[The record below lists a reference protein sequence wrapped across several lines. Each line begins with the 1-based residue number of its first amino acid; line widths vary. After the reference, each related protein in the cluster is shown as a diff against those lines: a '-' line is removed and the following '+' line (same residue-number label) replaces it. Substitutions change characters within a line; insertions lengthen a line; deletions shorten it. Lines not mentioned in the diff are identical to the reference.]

1 MAKRFLP
8 WSLRSAPNYRRLTS
22 MTNGQNAVM
31 SGAKHRLN
39 LISNTTLT
47 TEQIDGHKDWILE
60 HLKFYIEEYNFTLNL
75 DNALFGGEP
84 ILAREVSTE

>member
-1 MAKRFLP
+1 
-8 WSLRSAPNYRRLTS
+8 

-39 LISNTTLT
+39 LISNPTLAR
-47 TEQIDGHKDWILE
+47 EQIDGHKDWILE

-75 DNALFGGEP
+75 DNALFGEAP

>member
-1 MAKRFLP
+1 
-8 WSLRSAPNYRRLTS
+8 

-39 LISNTTLT
+39 LISNPSSGLT
-47 TEQIDGHKDWILE
+47 EEQIDGHKDWILE

-75 DNALFGGEP
+75 DSALFGEAP